1 MKEPLLFLSHRIPY
15 PPNKGDKIRSYH
27 ILKHLSQNYR
37 IFLGTFV
44 DDKEDW
50 QYLEG
55 LEQYV
60 DEHYCLPLNPFW
72 SQIKGVTAL
81 AQRQPISNPY
91 YFDRKLQ
98 RWVDQVIERESPTKL
113 FLYSSS
119 MAQYVLDP
127 KYDSR
132 RRVIDFVDVD
142 SDKWRQYAEKKS
154 GVMKQVYQREHRYLL
169 EFERRAAAQFDASL
183 FVSDHEAELF
193 KEMAPESERKIQ
205 GVSNGVDLDYFSD
218 TGSLVSPYHA
228 ENPVLVFTGAMDYW
242 ANVDAVQ
249 WFCDEVFPLIQTQ
262 IAAAQF
268 YIVGVN
274 PTSQVTELG
283 KRDGVTVTGRVED
296 IRPYIHFAKVAVAP
310 LQIARGIQNKVL
322 EAMANTTPVVAT
334 SAAMEGIALPDHL
347 QLLIQDDPQPFA
359 NQVVELLDSRSS
371 GDAGAM
377 CRKVVE
383 DHYSWDA
390 CLSRLD
396 AIMEGSTIL

>member
-27 ILKHLSQNYR
+27 ILKHLSQRYR

-44 DDKEDW
+44 DDAEDW

-60 DEHYCLPLNPFW
+60 EEHFCLPLNPLW
-72 SQIKGVTAL
+72 SQVKGVTAL
-81 AQRQPISNPY
+81 ALGKPISNPY

-98 RWVDQVIERESPTKL
+98 RWVDQVIERENPTKL

-119 MAQYVLDP
+119 MAQYVMDS
-127 KYDSR
+127 KYQNR

-154 GVMKQVYQREHRYLL
+154 GVMKWVYQREHRYLL
-169 EFERRAAAQFDASL
+169 EFERKAAAQFNASL
-183 FVSDHEAELF
+183 FVSDHEAALF
-193 KEMAPESERKIQ
+193 RQMAPESQEKI
-205 GVSNGVDLDYFSD
+205 GAVSNGVDLEYFSD
-218 TGSLVSPYHA
+218 TSELETPYPN

-242 ANVDAVQ
+242 ANADAVQ
-249 WFCDEVFPLIQTQ
+249 WFCDEVFPLITR
-262 IAAAQF
+262 ITESAEF
-268 YIVGVN
+268 YIVGIN
-274 PTSQVTELG
+274 PSNQVLELG

-322 EAMANTTPVVAT
+322 EAMANSTAVVAT
-334 SAAMEGIALPDHL
+334 SAAMEGIAIPEDL
-347 QLLIQDDPQPFA
+347 QVLIQDTPEQFA
-359 NQVVELLDSRSS
+359 NKVVELLNTHETELVGARS
-371 GDAGAM
+371 
-377 CRKVVE
+377 RKVVE
-383 DHYSWDA
+383 DSYSWDA
-390 CLSRLD
+390 CLQQLD
-396 AIMEGSTIL
+396 SILDG

>member
-27 ILKHLSQNYR
+27 ILKHLSQRYR

-44 DDKEDW
+44 DDAEDW

-60 DEHYCLPLNPFW
+60 EEHFCLPLNPLW
-72 SQIKGVTAL
+72 SQVKGVTAL
-81 AQRQPISNPY
+81 ALGEPISNPY

-98 RWVDQVIERESPTKL
+98 RWVDQVIERENPTKL

-119 MAQYVLDP
+119 MAQYVMDS
-127 KYDSR
+127 KYQNR

-154 GVMKQVYQREHRYLL
+154 GVMKWVYQREHRYLL
-169 EFERRAAAQFDASL
+169 EFERKAAAQFNASL
-183 FVSDHEAELF
+183 FVSDHEAALF
-193 KEMAPESERKIQ
+193 KQMAPESQEKI
-205 GVSNGVDLDYFSD
+205 GAVSNGVDLEYFCD
-218 TGSLVSPYHA
+218 TSELETPYPN

-242 ANVDAVQ
+242 ANADAVQ
-249 WFCDEVFPLIQTQ
+249 WFCDEVFPLIKRITES
-262 IAAAQF
+262 AEF
-268 YIVGVN
+268 YIVGIN
-274 PTSQVTELG
+274 PSNQVLELG

-322 EAMANTTPVVAT
+322 EAMANSTAVVAT
-334 SAAMEGIALPDHL
+334 SAAMEGIAIPEDL
-347 QLLIQDDPQPFA
+347 QVLIQDTPEQFS
-359 NQVVELLDSRSS
+359 NKVVELLNTHE
-371 GDAGAM
+371 AELVGAR

-383 DHYSWDA
+383 DSYSWDA
-390 CLSRLD
+390 CLQQLD
-396 AIMEGSTIL
+396 SILDG